1 MKKFLITALALVLV
15 TVAASAQNNRNRQ
28 RMNPAEMYT
37 TMAENLAKQ
46 LKLKKEKAETFKL
59 LYVDY
64 QNARRAAQGSTADFT
79 SDLPDVKKMTDEEAN
94 QLIADQFAA
103 QEKQL
108 AVDKEFLPKFLDLLT
123 IVCKIFTGIAVINHA
138 AHNAAA
144 KSVGYILK
152 PCQQSFLHIV
162 AAIVLAVRYNLIYY
176 PLIKSV
182 FLHLTTDFFYFC
194 IFHF

>member
-108 AVDKEFLPKFLDLLT
+108 AVDKEFLPKFLEFLT
-123 IVCKIFTGIAVINHA
+123 PVEA
-138 AHNAAA
+138 A
-144 KSVGYILK
+144 
-152 PCQQSFLHIV
+152 Q
-162 AAIVLAVRYNLIYY
+162 
-176 PLIKSV
+176 V
-182 FLHLTTDFFYFC
+182 FVTRLSMGSMMGGNMGNMMRGMGGGRMGGGGGFGGCGFGGGGFGGGG
-194 IFHF
+194 FGGF